1 MKEFVEFELTKEFR
15 DRFQEALDQHDA
27 LFIQESLTDVNPA
40 DITSLLY
47 EFNAEESKYVL
58 NILPLDIRAQII
70 NDLDS
75 ETRLGF
81 LKTYTPA
88 EITEVVN
95 LLDSDDAADILN
107 ELAIKTSEEVI
118 AGLDPVLRSQVIDL
132 LRYDENVAGGLMAK
146 ELIKA
151 RSNWSVV
158 QCVEEIRKQAENV
171 TKFYTIFVVD
181 ESDKLLGKVALQD
194 IVISDANKL
203 VADIYEQDIVSVET
217 YLPDTEVAEIM
228 KRYDLESVPVV
239 NVQGHLVGRITIDD
253 IVDVITEQADEE
265 RQLMSGITEDVEE
278 DDTVW
283 KNTRAR
289 LPWLLI
295 GIFGGMLSARFMGL
309 FEMELARVTAIAF
322 FVPLIQATGGNV
334 GIQSSSL
341 IVQSLASS
349 GFVFDG
355 LWQRLTKVIFVAL
368 LNGIF
373 LSIIVFAA
381 NILLI
386 GNQQLS
392 LTVSIALFAVVV
404 FASLVGTIT
413 PLILDRFG
421 FNPAVASGP
430 FITTINDLLGLTVYF
445 LTVRILLTL
454 HCLFKVMQGCW
465 RLR

>member
-15 DRFQEALDQHDA
+15 DRFQEALDQKDNG
-27 LFIQESLTDVNPA
+27 FIRDSLKDINPV

-47 EFNAEESKYVL
+47 EFNADESKYT
-58 NILPLDIRAQII
+58 LDILDLEIRAAII
-70 NDLDS
+70 KDLDS
-75 ETRLGF
+75 DTRKTF
-81 LKTYTPA
+81 LKVYTPL
-88 EITEVVN
+88 EISNIVN

-107 ELAIKTSEEVI
+107 ELPIKVSEEVLS
-118 AGLDPVLRSQVIDL
+118 GLDTVVHAQVIDL

-151 RSNWSVV
+151 RNHWTVV
-158 QCVEEIRKQAENV
+158 QCVEEIRKQAEQV
-171 TKFYTIFVVD
+171 EKFYTVFVVD
-181 ESDKLLGKVALQD
+181 EQDKLLGKVALQD
-194 IVISDANKL
+194 LVISDANKR
-203 VADIYEQDIVSVET
+203 VADIIEDVVSVET
-217 YLPDTEVAEIM
+217 YLSDTEVAEIM
-228 KRYDLESVPVV
+228 KKYDLESVPVV
-239 NVQGHLVGRITIDD
+239 NVQGQLVGRITIDD
-253 IVDVITEQADEE
+253 IVDVITEQADED

-309 FEMELARVTAIAF
+309 FEEELTRITAIAF

-341 IVQSLASS
+341 VVQSLAST
-349 GFVFDG
+349 GYVDEG
-355 LWQRLTKVIFVAL
+355 LWKRLSKVLFVAL
-368 LNGIF
+368 LNGFF
-373 LSIIVFAA
+373 LSVVVFGG
-381 NILLI
+381 NWLLF

-392 LTVSIALFAVVV
+392 FVVSLALFSVVV

-430 FITTINDLLGLTVYF
+430 FITTINDLLGLTMYF
-445 LTVRILLTL
+445 LTVTVLL
-454 HCLFKVMQGCW
+454 
-465 RLR
+465 